1 MIASENLLALIVT
14 VAVAVSTVTPFI
26 LIYLWIR
33 DWMKKQLW

>member
-1 MIASENLLALIVT
+1 MIASETFLAFIVT
-14 VAVAVSTVTPFI
+14 VAVGISALTPII